1 MSAESSSAAQRAS
14 AADERSPGEPARSA
28 IPRLAIIVTRGTFN
42 NLVQVATL
50 VRAAA
55 GTGTA
60 VRVLFR
66 DAALLAVRR
75 DRIGALAFSPEFA
88 GREAETL
95 ALLEAAEFE
104 DLQGFLRDAKE
115 HGDDVRY
122 YACTSSMYYCN
133 TDAADLIPELDAPRS
148 LTSFLAEDVAS
159 ATTVLSF

>member
-1 MSAESSSAAQRAS
+1 V
-14 AADERSPGEPARSA
+14 PG
-28 IPRLAIIVTRGTFN
+28 LAIIVTRGTFN

-55 GTGTA
+55 GTGTP

-75 DRIGALAFSPEFA
+75 DRIGAVPFAPEFA
-88 GREAETL
+88 GLEAETI

-104 DLQGFLRDAKE
+104 DLQSFLRDAKE
-115 HGDDVRY
+115 HGDDVAF

-133 TDAADLIPELDAPRS
+133 TDAADLIPEVDAPKS
-148 LTSFLAEDVAS
+148 LTAFLNEDVAS
-159 ATTVLSF
+159 ASTTLSF

>member
-1 MSAESSSAAQRAS
+1 MSAV
-14 AADERSPGEPARSA
+14 
-28 IPRLAIIVTRGTFN
+28 PRLAIVVTRGTFN

-66 DAALLAVRR
+66 DAAILAMRR
-75 DRIGALAFSPEFA
+75 DRIGSLPWSAEFA
-88 GREAETL
+88 GREGETL
-95 ALLEAAEFE
+95 ALLEAAEFA
-104 DLQGFLRDAKE
+104 DLQEFLRDAKE

-133 TDAADLIPELDAPRS
+133 TDAADLIPEIDAPRS
-148 LTSFLAEDVAS
+148 LTAFLAEDVAA

>member
-1 MSAESSSAAQRAS
+1 MKAERPDPTQHAAPSTQHS
-14 AADERSPGEPARSA
+14 
-28 IPRLAIIVTRGTFN
+28 LAIIVTRGTFN

-55 GTGTA
+55 GDGTR

-66 DAALLAVRR
+66 DAALLAMRT
-75 DRIGALAFSPEFA
+75 DRIGAVEFSPEFE
-88 GREAETL
+88 GREAVTL
-95 ALLEAAEFE
+95 ELLRAADFE
-104 DLQGFLRDAKE
+104 DLQSFLRDAKE

-133 TDAADLIPELDAPRS
+133 TQVEELIPEIDASRP
-148 LTSFLAEDVAS
+148 LATFLAEDVPT